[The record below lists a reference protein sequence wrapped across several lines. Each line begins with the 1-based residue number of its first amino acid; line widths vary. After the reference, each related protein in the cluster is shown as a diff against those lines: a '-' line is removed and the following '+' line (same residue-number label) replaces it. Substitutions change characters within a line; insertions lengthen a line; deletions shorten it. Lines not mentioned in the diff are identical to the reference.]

1 VLAEEV
7 VVLVWFGFIV
17 IAEFGLGNQ
26 SEGRTLYSLW
36 ENRMSTRLGL
46 GLGGAHAQA
55 VRNILKSKATSRT
68 PFTCRNPL
76 RPLFSRARDTPR
88 FLIALLHHQKPLL
101 SRPCSFHHHPPA
113 SAPAM
118 SSNKAL
124 DNYRLPTDSRPR
136 HYDLII
142 RTDLEKEKFTGLVK
156 IE

>member
-1 VLAEEV
+1 M
-7 VVLVWFGFIV
+7 
-17 IAEFGLGNQ
+17 
-26 SEGRTLYSLW
+26 T
-36 ENRMSTRLGL
+36 TRLGL
-46 GLGGAHAQA
+46 GRGGAHVQA
-55 VRNILKSKATSRT
+55 VRNILKSKVTSRS

-88 FLIALLHHQKPLL
+88 FLIAPLHHQKPLL
-101 SRPCSFHHHPPA
+101 SRPCSVHHYPPVSA
-113 SAPAM
+113 STM
-118 SSNKAL
+118 SSDKAI